1 MGDIGRYAK
10 NATTKNAKNTGKR
23 TSQSSN
29 PTGSQA
35 IGGTGT
41 WKKNPENSLRA
52 YLASKYGEKKMRKN
66 NDSKFDI
73 DLQFGEIFETKLA
86 NILTSKKIEV
96 KTERD
101 IWKTTGNIAIEIRC
115 RGKKSGISVTEA
127 QTWIHLLS
135 YKNKIEGGFIFQ
147 TKYLKDKIVEMYEN
161 KTIKIVMGG
170 DDNMSQMVL
179 IPIKELFLI

>member
-1 MGDIGRYAK
+1 MFVD
-10 NATTKNAKNTGKR
+10 NEV
-23 TSQSSN
+23 Q
-29 PTGSQA
+29 Q
-35 IGGTGT
+35 
-41 WKKNPENSLRA
+41 
-52 YLASKYGEKKMRKN
+52 
-66 NDSKFDI
+66 KFDH
-73 DLQFGEIFETKLA
+73 DLEFGKLGEDFVK
-86 NILTSKKIEV
+86 NFQSENNKIEV

-179 IPIKELFLI
+179 IPIKELFI

>member
-1 MGDIGRYAK
+1 MFVD
-10 NATTKNAKNTGKR
+10 NEV
-23 TSQSSN
+23 Q
-29 PTGSQA
+29 Q
-35 IGGTGT
+35 
-41 WKKNPENSLRA
+41 
-52 YLASKYGEKKMRKN
+52 
-66 NDSKFDI
+66 KFDH
-73 DLQFGEIFETKLA
+73 DLAFGKLGEDFVK
-86 NILTSKKIEV
+86 NFQSENNKIEV

-101 IWKTTGNIAIEIRC
+101 IWKTTKNIAIEIRC

-147 TKYLKDKIVEMYEN
+147 TKYLKDKIVEMHKN